1 MKREKNIT
9 HTQQNSMNY
18 TELNR
23 RIWPIAMLALV
34 VLGIV
39 IHRQYM
45 DEFPSFVHAWSQTDR
60 YAIALGFLNN
70 DFDLLHP
77 ETFIYNKQFPH
88 WWNHASETT
97 ITAVDFPLHEYVVA
111 LLMNA
116 VGFTS
121 PWVFRLSTFV
131 VAMLGMFFLYKIA
144 FKITDDWIKSVFV
157 GIMAMTSPVYA
168 YYFAGFIPGVPAL
181 SFAIAGLYFY
191 LKHLDEGERCKY
203 FSISMALV
211 GVAVLMRMS
220 FAILLVA
227 IVCFELLRVWKKE
240 TTFGNKVPSVIIAV
254 GAVVGYMAWNS
265 HLRAMHDSLFLSG
278 LMHADSWDETK
289 ELILQAKNNWFY
301 QYFSES
307 QYKVF
312 LVLLGLSFIF
322 GKGNRREQRERRN
335 RKGET
340 LSLWKFWSIYVFGC
354 VLFLFAMA
362 KQAPDHDYYFIDTF
376 FLPCLMLLI
385 FVLNRLGKTDMQ
397 SAITFVLLIVVTA
410 DVLIEDVNKNLKDR
424 RNYTDRAYITSQNFE
439 GSEEFLDSV
448 GVPKDAKILA
458 LYAYPQNAPFILM
471 NRKGYTEMW
480 YDYDIVEKGLEE
492 FDYDYVVIENIRY
505 EKEYEYHKQ
514 FLGRLVR
521 IADNDKV
528 SLCRYADTIVCNSV
542 EDFFEDK

>member
-1 MKREKNIT
+1 MDYIKLNKR
-9 HTQQNSMNY
+9 M
-18 TELNR
+18 
-23 RIWPIAMLALV
+23 WPIALLILVALGV
-34 VLGIV
+34 V

-45 DEFPSFVHAWSQTDR
+45 NEFPAFIHAWSQTDR
-60 YAIALGFLNN
+60 YAIAVGFLNN

-77 ETFIYNKQFPH
+77 ETLIYNKQFPH
-88 WWNHASETT
+88 WWKHACETT
-97 ITAVDFPLHEYVVA
+97 ITAVDLPLHEYGVA
-111 LLMNA
+111 LLMKLF
-116 VGFTS
+116 GTTS

-131 VAMLGMFFLYKIA
+131 VAMLGMFFLYKLA
-144 FKITDDWIKSVFV
+144 FKITNDWIKSLFV
-157 GIMAMTSPVYA
+157 GIMALASPVYA

-191 LKHLDEGERCKY
+191 LKHLDEGDRCKY
-203 FSISMALV
+203 FSISMALIC
-211 GVAVLMRMS
+211 VAVLMRMS

-227 IVCFELLRVWKKE
+227 VVCFELLRVWKKE
-240 TTFGNKVPSVIIAV
+240 TTFGNKVPGVLIAV

-265 HLRAMHDSLFLSG
+265 HLRAMHDTVFLSG

-301 QYFSES
+301 QYFSER
-307 QYKVF
+307 QYKIF
-312 LVLLGLSFIF
+312 LVLVAFVFLF
-322 GKGNRREQRERRN
+322 GKVFRGRKTDRRN
-335 RKGET
+335 K
-340 LSLWKFWSIYVFGC
+340 SLPLWLFWVIYVFGC
-354 VLFLFAMA
+354 ILFLFAMA

-385 FVLNRLGKTDMQ
+385 FVLNGLNNVSSIKG
-397 SAITFVLLIVVTA
+397 AIIFLMLIGITA
-410 DVLIEDVNKNLKDR
+410 EDVLIEDVNKNLKDR
-424 RNYTDRAYITSQNFE
+424 RDYTDRAYITSQNFE
-439 GSEEFLDSV
+439 GSETFLDSV

-542 EDFFEDK
+542 EEFFEDK

>member
-1 MKREKNIT
+1 M
-9 HTQQNSMNY
+9 
-18 TELNR
+18 
-23 RIWPIAMLALV
+23 
-34 VLGIV
+34 
-39 IHRQYM
+39 
-45 DEFPSFVHAWSQTDR
+45 
-60 YAIALGFLNN
+60 
-70 DFDLLHP
+70 
-77 ETFIYNKQFPH
+77 
-88 WWNHASETT
+88 
-97 ITAVDFPLHEYVVA
+97 
-111 LLMNA
+111 
-116 VGFTS
+116 
-121 PWVFRLSTFV
+121 
-131 VAMLGMFFLYKIA
+131 
-144 FKITDDWIKSVFV
+144 
-157 GIMAMTSPVYA
+157 
-168 YYFAGFIPGVPAL
+168 
-181 SFAIAGLYFY
+181 
-191 LKHLDEGERCKY
+191 
-203 FSISMALV
+203 
-211 GVAVLMRMS
+211 
-220 FAILLVA
+220 
-227 IVCFELLRVWKKE
+227 
-240 TTFGNKVPSVIIAV
+240 
-254 GAVVGYMAWNS
+254 
-265 HLRAMHDSLFLSG
+265 
-278 LMHADSWDETK
+278 
-289 ELILQAKNNWFY
+289 
-301 QYFSES
+301 
-307 QYKVF
+307 
-312 LVLLGLSFIF
+312 
-322 GKGNRREQRERRN
+322 
-335 RKGET
+335 
-340 LSLWKFWSIYVFGC
+340 FGC

-424 RNYTDRAYITSQNFE
+424 RDYTDRAYITSQNFE